1 MNDGEYEYA
10 KLLKSMENEVANLK
24 TAHQRPLGA
33 LNFFT
38 NKIQFTINLNY
49 EYGSYYRA
57 FRVVVKI
64 AKPTTTPPILQP
76 AWDTPPGFYVVWL
89 SANTISN
96 DYTTYTY
103 DMYLNSMTT
112 ASGLVKFGAISSQP
126 IESITWSY
134 T

>member
-57 FRVVVKI
+57 FRVIVKI
-64 AKPTTTPPILQP
+64 AKPATTPPILQP
-76 AWDTPPGFYVVWL
+76 AWDTPAGFYVVWL

-103 DMYLNSMTT
+103 DMYLTSMTT